1 MVVAF
6 HLFVYLPFF
15 DLNRGEVCVIIMLCG
30 LVISLETVNSAIE
43 RAVDCTGEISR
54 RAGAAKDI
62 AAGAVLVAAMVS
74 VTGGVILLWLPPS
87 FVAFL
92 CFFFFFLSFFPFYFF
107 FFVFCVFF
115 FFFFLF
121 SN

>member
-1 MVVAF
+1 
-6 HLFVYLPFF
+6 
-15 DLNRGEVCVIIMLCG
+15 MLCG

-74 VTGGVILLWLPPS
+74 VTGGVILLWQPP
-87 FVAFL
+87 AFAAIRR
-92 CFFFFFLSFFPFYFF
+92 FFITYPAAVPVQLLLAAGSVW
-107 FFVFCVFF
+107 FVFFAMKTK
-115 FFFFLF
+115 
-121 SN
+121 